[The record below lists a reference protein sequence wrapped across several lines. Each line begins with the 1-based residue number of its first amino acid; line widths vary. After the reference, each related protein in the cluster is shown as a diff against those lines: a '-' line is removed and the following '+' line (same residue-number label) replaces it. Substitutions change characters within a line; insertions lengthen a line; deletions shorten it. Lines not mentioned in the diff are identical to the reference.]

1 MATWADLDS
10 PGTPPA
16 GSDGPERHV
25 LAGEKLNLRSAKVA
39 KTNQNCSVRTG
50 SPTLSHT

>member
-25 LAGEKLNLRSAKVA
+25 LAGEKLNLSSQ
-39 KTNQNCSVRTG
+39 NQPELLCEDRITH
-50 SPTLSHT
+50 TQSHLI